1 MIQIIKQEWEI
12 TKTYIFDV
20 VLRDGLIKLDWND
33 FEKRAMQYKPCMAV
47 WVDEPV
53 SLSSLTE
60 NALEIIRKDI
70 NKKMSGIMMVI
81 SYKKDKEIMVDEMGE
96 LNDCFSRLA
105 DDDVDIVWGIQ
116 QADDIINN
124 RRVTM
129 FAFHLYSFQAVL

>member
-129 FAFHLYSFQAVL
+129 FAFL

>member
-47 WVDEPV
+47 WVDEPI

-129 FAFHLYSFQAVL
+129 FAFL

>member
-105 DDDVDIVWGIQ
+105 DDDIDIVWGIQ

-129 FAFHLYSFQAVL
+129 FAFL

>member
-12 TKTYIFDV
+12 TKTYIFDI

-47 WVDEPV
+47 WVDEPI

-70 NKKMSGIMMVI
+70 NKK
-81 SYKKDKEIMVDEMGE
+81 
-96 LNDCFSRLA
+96 CPA
-105 DDDVDIVWGIQ
+105 
-116 QADDIINN
+116 
-124 RRVTM
+124 
-129 FAFHLYSFQAVL
+129 

>member
-12 TKTYIFDV
+12 TKTYIFDI

-47 WVDEPV
+47 WVDEPI

-129 FAFHLYSFQAVL
+129 FAFL